1 MACKP
6 LLVEKLILPMRRLS
20 SPLVKLKVELIFIV
34 FMKALK
40 LLAQYRHWIRVC
52 NQSPDFIINNGSLLP
67 GGKNA
72 YENEPELLKYV
83 IPITL
88 FLLTTWH

>member
-1 MACKP
+1 MASKP
-6 LLVEKLILPMRRLS
+6 LLEEKLILQMRLLS
-20 SPLVKLKVELIFIV
+20 SPFVKLKVGFVLIV